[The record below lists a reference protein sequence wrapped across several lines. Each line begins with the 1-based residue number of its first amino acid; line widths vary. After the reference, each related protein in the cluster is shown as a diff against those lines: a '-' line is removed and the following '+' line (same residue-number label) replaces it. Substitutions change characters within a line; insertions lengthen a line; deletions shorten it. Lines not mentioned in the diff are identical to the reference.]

1 MPCCE
6 EKHPK
11 DVDDEKAF
19 LLLPCL
25 HPRPFLAHTLF
36 DDGKK
41 KFMSL
46 EKAFTHRN
54 QESSDFG
61 ESIGDAGV
69 SFCGRC
75 ECLYLDVKIL

>member
-1 MPCCE
+1 MSMMKRPTCS
-6 EKHPK
+6 
-11 DVDDEKAF
+11 F
-19 LLLPCL
+19 LASR
-25 HPRPFLAHTLF
+25 PRPFLE
-36 DDGKK
+36 

-46 EKAFTHRN
+46 EKSFTHRN